1 MDGWKQASK
10 QAAKQETTPQ
20 QVVQLPSVVEA
31 VQRNSPKFQ
40 TLLSCVCLVCLCVCV
55 CVCVCVHWAFS
66 IHIQLLHSLCVR
78 ACRVE

>member
-55 CVCVCVHWAFS
+55 CVCVCVCIGLLVFIFS
-66 IHIQLLHSLCVR
+66 CCIPCVCVR
-78 ACRVE
+78 VE